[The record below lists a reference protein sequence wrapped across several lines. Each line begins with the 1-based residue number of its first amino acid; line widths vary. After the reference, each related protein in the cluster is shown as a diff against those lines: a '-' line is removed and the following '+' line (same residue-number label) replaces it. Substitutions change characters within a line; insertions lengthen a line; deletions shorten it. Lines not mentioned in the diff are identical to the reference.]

1 MAVTLR
7 SGPCSAHTT
16 RRQGLVGSSGR
27 GVPDDAVHAPP
38 SRSGREV
45 PAGHGT
51 VRSPAVPAVRPRRQ
65 QPAGFRP
72 AERRARYMD
81 ASLIVV
87 VVVVT
92 ALAFD
97 FTNGFHDTANAMA
110 TSIAT
115 GAFRPRTAVT
125 VAACLNLTGAFL
137 SVQVAKTI
145 SGGLVD
151 ETLINPVVIFAG
163 LVGAILWNLVT
174 WFLGLPSSSSHAL
187 FGGLI
192 GATWVAGGANA
203 INFNA
208 VLNKIVLPAV
218 LSPVVAALIAVTAT
232 YLAFR
237 ITARAEPGVVSRGFK
252 AGQRVSASMVA
263 LAHGTNDAQKTMGV
277 ITLTLITAGTLAP
290 GSPPPYWVVLA
301 AGSAIGL
308 GTYVG
313 GWRIIR
319 TLGRRVSDIHA
330 VQGFSA
336 ETTSTAVI
344 LSSTHLGLPL
354 STTQVCTGSILGA
367 GAGRR
372 LASVHWGI
380 AGRIGLAWSF
390 TLPAAAV
397 VGAAA
402 SSLAATGTVGVIVVA
417 VTRPALAA
425 GGYVAARRSPVT
437 AANVNDVPRP
447 PVADVVA

>member
-1 MAVTLR
+1 
-7 SGPCSAHTT
+7 
-16 RRQGLVGSSGR
+16 
-27 GVPDDAVHAPP
+27 
-38 SRSGREV
+38 
-45 PAGHGT
+45 
-51 VRSPAVPAVRPRRQ
+51 
-65 QPAGFRP
+65 
-72 AERRARYMD
+72 MD
-81 ASLIVV
+81 VSLIIVA
-87 VVVVT
+87 VVVT
-92 ALAFD
+92 ALVFD

-115 GAFRPRTAVT
+115 GAFRPKTAVA

-163 LVGAILWNLVT
+163 LIGAIMWNLIT
-174 WFLGLPSSSSHAL
+174 WYLGLPSSSSHAL

-192 GATWVAGGANA
+192 GATWVAGGIGA
-203 INFNA
+203 IDFNA

-218 LSPVVAALIAVTAT
+218 LSPVVAALIAMTVT

-237 ITARAEPGVVSRGFK
+237 VTARAEAGTVSRGFQL
-252 AGQRVSASMVA
+252 GQRVSASMVA

-277 ITLTLITAGTLAP
+277 ITLTLITGGMLAP
-290 GSPPPYWVVLA
+290 GSPPPSWVVLA
-301 AGSAIGL
+301 AGSAIAL
-308 GTYVG
+308 GTYMG

-319 TLGRRVSDIHA
+319 TLGRRLSDIHP

-336 ETTSTAVI
+336 ETTSAAVI
-344 LSSTHLGLPL
+344 LASTHMGLPL

-372 LASVHWGI
+372 LAGVHWGM
-380 AGRIGLAWSF
+380 AGRIALSWSF
-390 TLPAAAV
+390 TLPSAAV

-402 SSLAATGTVGVIVVA
+402 SWLAATGAGGVIVVGVTGVA
-417 VTRPALAA
+417 VASGIYAA
-425 GGYVAARRSPVT
+425 SRRNAVT
-437 AANVNDVPRP
+437 AANVNDLPRP
-447 PVADVVA
+447 ESYDLAADVAA